1 MAGARIYLLV
11 VFCGVIVFTCPQ
23 VRPAEPRSNRWE
35 GTIRQFEQWDS
46 KNSFAEDAVLFVGSS
61 SIRMWA
67 TRNYFPGLPVI
78 NRGFGGSQISDVNR
92 FAGRIV
98 LPYRPAA
105 IVFYAGDNDIAAGK
119 TPHQVLDDYKKFV
132 ALVRAELPKTPIIFI
147 SIKPSLSR
155 WSVWPLMSMAN
166 KLIKDL
172 CRADGRLYYVDA
184 ANCLLS
190 SGGKPN
196 SALFLGDNLHL
207 NASGYRAWTKILK
220 PVIEKALKSTGPP
233 PPARQDVAKPDS

>member
-1 MAGARIYLLV
+1 MARAKIYLLV
-11 VFCGVIVFTCPQ
+11 VFCAVIVFNCPH
-23 VRPAEPRSNRWE
+23 VRPAEPQPNRWE

-46 KNSFAEDAVLFVGSS
+46 KNSFPEDAVLFVGSS

-119 TPHQVLDDYKKFV
+119 TPHDVLDDYKKFV

-172 CRADGRLYYVDA
+172 CGADGRLYYLDA

-190 SGGKPN
+190 SDGKPD

-207 NASGYRAWTKILK
+207 NASGYRAWTKILR
-220 PVIEKALKSTGPP
+220 PVIEKALKSAGSP
-233 PPARQDVAKPDS
+233 PPARPDVAKPHS